1 MVAHTPQKIQGRAG
15 QERVDKLAW
24 RSAIARLEG
33 AYSENTLRGYRSDFA
48 AFEAWCGKKHRRCLP
63 ASSRTI
69 ASFIEDEIVAF
80 APATLARRL
89 AAIRKV
95 HCLLRLGNPLDDE
108 EVSIALRRARRSK
121 PRRQKQA
128 RGLTRNIRDKLISA
142 CPEDTLIGLRNRAI
156 IAVGYDTLCRR
167 SELIALRSEDLN
179 PLSDGAMSILI
190 RRSKSDQFGDGRY
203 GYLSSKTTTYLKAW
217 LDAASLNEGWLF
229 RRVLGKSIGEHPLH
243 PFTISKILRAT
254 AHAAGLKHDVVK
266 AISAHSLRI
275 GAAQDLMTEG
285 AGLLRIMRA
294 GGWKSANTISRYVEH
309 AELELFGRSSASTLD
324 WLAALKTR

>member
-1 MVAHTPQKIQGRAG
+1 V
-15 QERVDKLAW
+15 
-24 RSAIARLEG
+24 
-33 AYSENTLRGYRSDFA
+33 
-48 AFEAWCGKKHRRCLP
+48 HR
-63 ASSRTI
+63 
-69 ASFIEDEIVAF
+69 
-80 APATLARRL
+80 
-89 AAIRKV
+89 
-95 HCLLRLGNPLDDE
+95 LLRLNNPLDDE
-108 EVSIALRRARRSK
+108 EVAIAMRRARRSK

-128 RGLTRNIRDKLISA
+128 RGLTRDLRDKLISA

-203 GYLSSKTTTYLKAW
+203 GYLSRKTSTHLRVW
-217 LDAASLNEGWLF
+217 LEAASLKEGWLF
-229 RRVLGKSIGEHPLH
+229 RRVLGNNIGEHPLH
-243 PFTISKILRAT
+243 PCTINKILKAT
-254 AHAAGLKHDVVK
+254 AHAAGLNDDDVK
-266 AISAHSLRI
+266 IISAHSLRV